1 MGGDKKIPWQKILL
15 LKDISTK
22 GRSRERSKAISLR
35 VLLEGDI
42 TSTLKVQVSAAREKL
57 KKELKF

>member
-1 MGGDKKIPWQKILL
+1 MGDDKKIPWQKIFL

-22 GRSRERSKAISLR
+22 GRSRERGKAISLR

-42 TSTLKVQVSAAREKL
+42 TSTLKVQVSAARERL
-57 KKELKF
+57 KEE